1 MIQEVKQFTI
11 NLFNF
16 AGHLKMIF
24 MDYKFFLQGIINI
37 LTYPKRNW
45 ENAEKENVT
54 TSKLIGS
61 FLLPLA
67 VLISI
72 TSFFGSLLFA
82 NSELSPI
89 YSVMTAARY
98 LILILVTV
106 YASALIIKEI
116 TYPMDLGRDYR
127 ISLIIVVYSMTPFL
141 LCLLISTLFESFLFV
156 NIIGFYGLYIF
167 WTGAEKF
174 LNPAQYKKMP
184 LLIASTITVAG
195 IYIATNLVLS
205 MFVDRFFFAFF
216 D

>member
-1 MIQEVKQFTI
+1 
-11 NLFNF
+11 
-16 AGHLKMIF
+16 
-24 MDYKFFLQGIINI
+24 MDYKFFLNGIINI

-45 ENAEKENVT
+45 ENAEKENIT
-54 TSKLIGS
+54 TSKIRNS
-61 FLLPLA
+61 FLLPL
-67 VLISI
+67 VILISI

-82 NSELSPI
+82 NAELSPI
-89 YSVMTAARY
+89 YSVMTAIKN
-98 LILILVTV
+98 LILILITV

-116 TYPMDLGRDYR
+116 TYPMDLGRDFR
-127 ISLIIVVYSMTPFL
+127 TSLIIVVYSFTPFL
-141 LCLLISTLFESFLFV
+141 LCMLVSTLFESFLFV

-184 LLIASTITVAG
+184 LLIASTITLAG

-205 MFVDRFFFAFF
+205 MVVDRFFFAFF